1 MQVFV
6 VGGGVIDAGSKISMS
21 TNAETDE
28 ASLPERILIL
38 SPFPRAAIFLNVL
51 NFSTLQN
58 KTKKNTTKLHAQNM
72 SSSSCW
78 DNHNVKH
85 V

>member
-6 VGGGVIDAGSKISMS
+6 VGGGVIDARSKISMS

-38 SPFPRAAIFLNVL
+38 SPFPRAAIFFNVL

-58 KTKKNTTKLHAQNM
+58 KTKKKQQNYTHKTCPPPLVGIIIM
-72 SSSSCW
+72 
-78 DNHNVKH
+78 
-85 V
+85 